1 MNSRCKWL
9 TPHFTISIINNIPTN
24 LVSQSRT
31 TKIDYSQLKSTIS
44 TFGQGWISV
53 PFHCAAQCSTPAVL
67 RLWPPTEVVC
77 LLTVLCSV
85 YIIIW
90 LSLVS
95 VYNNQRSIS
104 LDYPGQD
111 RLPNWLSGAPQPQCF
126 RRLHACTPSYRIR
139 RADSVAS
146 SHSAPLRVLY
156 CIYSESGLFWA
167 ISWLSIT
174 IYPFHTQCGALSIPL
189 SSIISLSFGFPTFP
203 FQVSFYVSFF
213 SFLFVPVPES
223 ELPALISIPL

>member
-1 MNSRCKWL
+1 MD
-9 TPHFTISIINNIPTN
+9 ISALP
-24 LVSQSRT
+24 LRS
-31 TKIDYSQLKSTIS
+31 
-44 TFGQGWISV
+44 
-53 PFHCAAQCSTPAVL
+53 AVL
-67 RLWPPTEVVC
+67 RSGSHPP
-77 LLTVLCSV
+77 LASDGGRDPVLCSV

-126 RRLHACTPSYRIR
+126 RRLHACTPSYCIR
-139 RADSVAS
+139 RANSVAT

-174 IYPFHTQCGALSIPL
+174 IYPFHTQCGALSILL
-189 SSIISLSFGFPTFP
+189 SSVILSYPYHFVFPSAPFGLGFMYLFFP
-203 FQVSFYVSFF
+203 
-213 SFLFVPVPES
+213 FLFVPVPES

>member
-1 MNSRCKWL
+1 MVNTSFY
-9 TPHFTISIINNIPTN
+9 HFNHQQYSHKSCVT
-24 LVSQSRT
+24 VSYN
-31 TKIDYSQLKSTIS
+31 KKSTIHSLYQQSLPLVKGGYQRPS
-44 TFGQGWISV
+44 TAQRS
-53 PFHCAAQCSTPAVL
+53 AAL
-67 RLWPPTEVVC
+67 RRSSAFQPPTEVVS

-126 RRLHACTPSYRIR
+126 CRLHACTPSYCIP

-146 SHSAPLRVLY
+146 SHSAPLRCYIVYILSQD
-156 CIYSESGLFWA
+156 CFGLLA
-167 ISWLSIT
+167 GC
-174 IYPFHTQCGALSIPL
+174 Q
-189 SSIISLSFGFPTFP
+189 
-203 FQVSFYVSFF
+203 
-213 SFLFVPVPES
+213 
-223 ELPALISIPL
+223 

>member
-1 MNSRCKWL
+1 MDISAL
-9 TPHFTISIINNIPTN
+9 PLPSATPRSGGP
-24 LVSQSRT
+24 
-31 TKIDYSQLKSTIS
+31 
-44 TFGQGWISV
+44 
-53 PFHCAAQCSTPAVL
+53 
-67 RLWPPTEVVC
+67 PPTTSDGGRE
-77 LLTVLCSV
+77 LVLCSV

-90 LSLVS
+90 LSFVS

-189 SSIISLSFGFPTFP
+189 SSLILS
-203 FQVSFYVSFF
+203 YC
-213 SFLFVPVPES
+213 
-223 ELPALISIPL
+223 ISISWFSHFPLSG

>member
-1 MNSRCKWL
+1 MNSWSKWL
-9 TPHFTISIINNIPTN
+9 PFQSSTISHKSCVT
-24 LVSQSRT
+24 VSYN
-31 TKIDYSQLKSTIS
+31 KKSTIHSLYQQSLPLVKGGYQRPS
-44 TFGQGWISV
+44 T
-53 PFHCAAQCSTPAVL
+53 AQRSTLVVL
-67 RLWPPTEVVC
+67 RLRPPTKVVC

-126 RRLHACTPSYRIR
+126 RRLHACTPSYCIR

-156 CIYSESGLFWA
+156 ILYIL
-167 ISWLSIT
+167 
-174 IYPFHTQCGALSIPL
+174 
-189 SSIISLSFGFPTFP
+189 
-203 FQVSFYVSFF
+203 
-213 SFLFVPVPES
+213 
-223 ELPALISIPL
+223 